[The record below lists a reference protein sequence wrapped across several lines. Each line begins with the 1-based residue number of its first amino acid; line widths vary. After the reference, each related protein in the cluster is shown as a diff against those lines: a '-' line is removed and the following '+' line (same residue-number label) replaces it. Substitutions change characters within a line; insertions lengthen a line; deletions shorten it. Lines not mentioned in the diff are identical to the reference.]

1 MSDPIL
7 KAALFDTVADVG
19 RALANGKRLELLH
32 LLAQGERS
40 VETLA
45 GAAGLNLT
53 TASAHLQTLK
63 QAGLVTTRREGV
75 RIHYSLAGDDIV
87 KLYSVLQQVADL
99 RIGGVNVARAAY
111 LGPDDTAQ
119 LTRSELLERVA
130 DGTAAVLDVRPLEE
144 YLAGHIPGALS
155 IPLEELEARLGELP
169 DSTEIIAYCRGIN
182 CVLSREATRVLT
194 ARGRRSL
201 RLADGML
208 EWRLAEL
215 PVEVDDVR
223 VRP

>member
-1 MSDPIL
+1 MSDPTL
-7 KAALFDTVADVG
+7 KSALFDTVADVG

-40 VETLA
+40 VEALA

-63 QAGLVTTRREGV
+63 QAGLVATRREGV
-75 RIHYSLAGDDIV
+75 RIHYSLAGEDVV
-87 KLYSVLQQVADL
+87 KLYSILQQVADL
-99 RIGGVNVARAAY
+99 RIAGVNVARAAY

-130 DGTAAVLDVRPLEE
+130 EGTAAVLDVRPLEE

-169 DSTEIIAYCRGIN
+169 DTTEIVAYCRGVN

-194 ARGRRSL
+194 ARGRKSL

-215 PVEVDDVR
+215 PVEVDTT
-223 VRP
+223 

>member
-1 MSDPIL
+1 MSDPTL
-7 KAALFDTVADVG
+7 KSALFDTVADVG

-40 VETLA
+40 VEALA

-63 QAGLVTTRREGV
+63 QAGLVATRREGV
-75 RIHYSLAGDDIV
+75 RIHYSLAGEDVV
-87 KLYSVLQQVADL
+87 KLYSILQQVADL
-99 RIGGVNVARAAY
+99 RIAGVNVARAAY

-130 DGTAAVLDVRPLEE
+130 EGTAAVLDVRPLEE

-169 DSTEIIAYCRGIN
+169 DTTEIVAYCRGVN
-182 CVLSREATRVLT
+182 CVLSREAARVLT
-194 ARGRRSL
+194 ARGRKSL

-215 PVEVDDVR
+215 PVEVDTT
-223 VRP
+223 

>member
-1 MSDPIL
+1 MSDPAL
-7 KAALFDTVADVG
+7 KSALFDTVADVG

-40 VETLA
+40 VEALA

-63 QAGLVTTRREGV
+63 QAGLVATRREGV
-75 RIHYSLAGDDIV
+75 RIHYSLAGEDVV
-87 KLYSVLQQVADL
+87 KLYSILQQVADL
-99 RIGGVNVARAAY
+99 RIAGVNVARAAY

-130 DGTAAVLDVRPLEE
+130 EGTAAVLDVRPLEE

-169 DSTEIIAYCRGIN
+169 DTTEIVAYCRGVN

-194 ARGRRSL
+194 ARGRKSL

-215 PVEVDDVR
+215 PVEVDTT
-223 VRP
+223 